1 MSFIFEFEI
10 IAEEDKPKAPPK
22 RKLSDWVE
30 LGIKFR
36 KARTKG
42 VSAKRFAD
50 SEGLNYATFTKSM
63 HRYKKQIDDEIERRT
78 AETEARKKRND
89 YRKKHGIE
97 IINDFRNSL
106 KKITVGVSAAK
117 RQKDSTEWFGNF
129 IKTSIKTHRVA
140 KPATG
145 RLYTFAYDAK
155 YKDTLPYWDRFPLI
169 IFLGSGRSKAG
180 NLVFYGLNLH
190 YAPPRARQEFLEELL
205 KRGYGSTKRLSNKTV
220 LKINWGN
227 VKGMRG
233 ATEMI
238 KAYLPSHLKSPLAE
252 IAPKDWAKA
261 VWLPTQQFMS
271 KGKPYGAKK
280 VWSKY

>member
-1 MSFIFEFEI
+1 M
-10 IAEEDKPKAPPK
+10 
-22 RKLSDWVE
+22 
-30 LGIKFR
+30 
-36 KARTKG
+36 
-42 VSAKRFAD
+42 
-50 SEGLNYATFTKSM
+50 
-63 HRYKKQIDDEIERRT
+63 
-78 AETEARKKRND
+78 
-89 YRKKHGIE
+89 
-97 IINDFRNSL
+97 
-106 KKITVGVSAAK
+106 
-117 RQKDSTEWFGNF
+117 
-129 IKTSIKTHRVA
+129 A